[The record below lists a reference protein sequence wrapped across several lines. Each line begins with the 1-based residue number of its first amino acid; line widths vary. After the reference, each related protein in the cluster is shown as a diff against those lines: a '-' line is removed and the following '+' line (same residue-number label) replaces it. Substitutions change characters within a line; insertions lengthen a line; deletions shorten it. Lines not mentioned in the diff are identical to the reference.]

1 MTADDALL
9 AHIDKGERVTA
20 DTPLSPTYRGEVM
33 RLMTIFV
40 DTELAWAAG
49 YADFIN
55 RAPGMRERVVAAR
68 IVAEKLAHA
77 ERVLSLQEAFGV
89 KPELYIR
96 EHAWTAR
103 LDRNVDLGTRR
114 VGDDKRLNVLH
125 YPLEGWTDAVVMN
138 ALMGPAT
145 VLHLTE
151 LAQASYAP
159 LSDTMAAIVEREAEH
174 AHLAEKGVAQAVQRQ
189 GRAAPQAAVDY
200 WYPKMAATF
209 GKLDSDRFD
218 LYARYGLRR
227 ATNAELLALWQAD
240 AKALIDRLG
249 LQVPKAP

>member
-1 MTADDALL
+1 MIADDALVARIQSGETLTADDAL
-9 AHIDKGERVTA
+9 
-20 DTPLSPTYRGEVM
+20 SPAYRGEVM

-40 DTELAWAAG
+40 DTEMAWAAG

-68 IVAEKLAHA
+68 IVAEKLAHS
-77 ERVLSLQEAFGV
+77 ETVLELLMAFGV
-89 KPELYIR
+89 RPELYVR

-103 LDRNVDLGTRR
+103 LDRNVRLGTRR

-151 LAQASYAP
+151 LAGASYGP
-159 LSDTMAAIVEREAEH
+159 LAGAIGAIVEREKEH
-174 AHLAEKGVAQAVQRQ
+174 ARLAETGVAQSVERQ
-189 GRAAPQAAVDY
+189 GTGPAQTAVDY
-200 WYPKMAATF
+200 WHPRVADSF
-209 GKLDSDRFD
+209 GRIDSGRFEQ
-218 LYARYGLRR
+218 YHRYGLRK
-227 ATNAELLALWQAD
+227 ATNAELLARWSAD
-240 AKALIDRLG
+240 VDALLGRLG
-249 LQVPKAP
+249 LRVPAG